1 MVKSLMHRWRAE
13 LLVFAIAF
21 AMVFLACVFGIL
33 TRPMGFLAALW
44 PANAVLLGL
53 MVRWPKMAGISGWA
67 GALVG
72 YFGADLLSGNSF
84 QLTAWLTGANLVG
97 VGVGVILFR
106 RLSPEDMQL
115 KHPLSVLYMFS
126 VLCCSAAATAFV
138 GAGVAPVF
146 FGRDL
151 LSGLAF
157 WFTTELVNAII
168 VLPVILTAN
177 LVWPKKLLRRRP
189 QHERFHLLN
198 QLAPLAALALSI
210 TIGLWVGGPGAVAFP
225 SPALLWCALTYP
237 LFLTVLLTM
246 LVSSWH
252 LIAITLGVFAYHQAI
267 DGATMSDRLGVML
280 LALGPLTVASINTA
294 RTALVAQL
302 ERQISHDAL
311 TGALS
316 RKAFLSRAATKLDER
331 GVPVNVL
338 MLDLDK
344 FKDINDRFGHATG
357 DRVLVAFAST
367 IRQLLREQ
375 DIFGRIGGEEFAILL
390 SGMPQ
395 DSAATIAER
404 LRGAIEALRLPLED
418 NTMLSFTVS
427 IGLAHC
433 GSNMHA
439 ASSLDQ
445 MLAVA
450 DKALYQSKDKGRNQ
464 VESICICPD
473 DSMQYSA

>member
-1 MVKSLMHRWRAE
+1 MVKSLKDRWRAE
-13 LLVFAIAF
+13 LLVFAIASSV
-21 AMVFLACVFGIL
+21 VFLACIFGIL
-33 TRPMGFLAALW
+33 TRPMGFLAAFW

-53 MVRWPKMAGISGWA
+53 MVRWPKMAGIAGWI

-72 YFGADLLSGNSF
+72 YIGADLLSGNS
-84 QLTAWLTGANLVG
+84 LELAAWLTGANLVG
-97 VGVGVILFR
+97 VGVGVTLFR
-106 RLSPEDMQL
+106 HLSREDMQL
-115 KHPLSVLYMFS
+115 KHPLSVLYMFA

-151 LSGLAF
+151 VSGLAF

-168 VLPVILTAN
+168 VMPVILTAN
-177 LVWPKKLLRRRP
+177 FSWLRRLLRRRP
-189 QHERFHLLN
+189 KYDRLHVLN
-198 QLAPLAALALSI
+198 QFAPLGALALSL

-237 LFLTVLLTM
+237 FFLTVLLTM

-280 LALGPLTVASINTA
+280 LALGPLTVASINAA

-302 ERQISHDAL
+302 ERQVSHDAL
-311 TGALS
+311 TGSLS
-316 RKAFLSRAATKLDER
+316 RKAFLTRAATKLDER
-331 GVPVNVL
+331 DVPVNVM

-367 IRQLLREQ
+367 IRKQLREQ
-375 DIFGRIGGEEFAILL
+375 DCFGRIGGEEFAIVL

-395 DSAATIAER
+395 NLAATIAER
-404 LRGAIEALRLPLED
+404 LRAAIETLRLPLEEGAV
-418 NTMLSFTVS
+418 LSFTVS
-427 IGLAHC
+427 IGLVHC
-433 GSNMHA
+433 ERAKHT
-439 ASSLDQ
+439 ASSLDH
-445 MLAVA
+445 MLAAA
-450 DKALYQSKDKGRNQ
+450 DRALYMSKDKGRNQ
-464 VESICICPD
+464 VESVCI
-473 DSMQYSA
+473 